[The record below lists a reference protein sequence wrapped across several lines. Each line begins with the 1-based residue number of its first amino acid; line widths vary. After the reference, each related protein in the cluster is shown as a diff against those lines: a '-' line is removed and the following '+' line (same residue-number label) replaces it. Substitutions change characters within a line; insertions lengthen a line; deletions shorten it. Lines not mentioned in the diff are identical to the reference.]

1 MSEPAITWTSAN
13 ESLLA
18 PDEPG
23 PVERHNADGHAPLLL
38 LCDHASAFIPRA
50 LGRLGLDEAQ
60 LCRHITLDIG
70 AAAVTRAMAERLDAP
85 AVLSGFSRLIIDPNR
100 TLEAP
105 SLIPHTSDGVP
116 IPGNR
121 NLSKEAIEVRREGF
135 YQPYHEAIARQIE
148 AMTAA
153 SSAEGRG
160 QGPAV
165 VSVHSFTPVMNGV
178 ERPWQI
184 GILWNRD
191 PRFPQAMI
199 AKLRALG
206 LVVGNNQPYSGRDEH
221 GHSLFVHGDSRG
233 LPNLLIEVRQDLID
247 TYGGAEDWAALLSD
261 RLAELIKDPELFESS
276 DR

>member
-1 MSEPAITWTSAN
+1 MSEAATTWASAS
-13 ESLLA
+13 EGLLA
-18 PDEPG
+18 PNEPG

-105 SLIPHTSDGVP
+105 SLIPQTSDGVA

-121 NLSKEAIEVRREGF
+121 KLSKLAIEARRKGF
-135 YQPYHEAIARQIE
+135 YQPYHDAVARQIE
-148 AMTAA
+148 TMRAA
-153 SSAEGRG
+153 TSADVRT

-165 VSVHSFTPVMNGV
+165 VSVHSFTPVMNGA

-206 LVVGNNQPYSGRDEH
+206 LVVGNNQPYSGRDKH

-233 LPNLLIEVRQDLID
+233 LPNLLIELRQDLID
-247 TYGGAEDWAALLSD
+247 THGGAEDWAALLSD